1 MSDINGPVSPYVP
14 PPATPLPGGIDDP
27 APVQA
32 QSAQATNS
40 KLLDDLLSY
49 LGHSSTTPR
58 NDGTEDLDPPM
69 RFTAAELESLLGQWA
84 DKVGQVTSES
94 MLNSLEQQMAS
105 IEGNTKAQRTE
116 VKTFYKK
123 QAEQLAAAA
132 SRKMLGWLTTIGTLV
147 AATAALAA
155 ASAAAAATGGLATP
169 AVAFAAVG
177 FAAAVTD
184 LGSRIDQENG
194 GKGFSLGGLCAQ
206 GLQACGVPSE
216 QAQAFGPALLGGPAG
231 VLGVSA
237 GEIAKAAGANPE
249 EVAIVT
255 AVVTIVA
262 TGAMVGAAGKGPA
275 VGAAGGAGGAGAGA
289 GANAAQAAQT
299 AEKAAASA
307 ATVQRYAK
315 LARATG
321 EITSASGTIGQ
332 GAVHNEMADVSESMT
347 RGQARVKELE
357 AEQAKAQQTF
367 DQSLEFLNEQMNTQ
381 NKVQTILAQ
390 VRRARQQSM
399 QQVAQDI
406 AA

>member
-1 MSDINGPVSPYVP
+1 MSDINGPAPTYVP
-14 PPATPLPGGIDDP
+14 PPSTPLPGSVDDP
-27 APVQA
+27 ASLQVQ
-32 QSAQATNS
+32 STPGTTDS
-40 KLLDDLLSY
+40 GLLDELLTY
-49 LGHSSTTPR
+49 LSQASSPTR
-58 NDGTEDLDPPM
+58 SDGTEDLDAPK
-69 RFTAAELESLLGQWA
+69 RFTAAELDTLLGQWA
-84 DKVGQVTSES
+84 DKVGKVTSES
-94 MLNSLEQQMAS
+94 MINSLEQQMAS
-105 IEGNTKAQRTE
+105 IEGNTKSQRTE

-147 AATAALAA
+147 AATAALVA
-155 ASAAAAATGGLATP
+155 ASAAAAATGGAATP

-184 LGSRIDQENG
+184 LGSKIDQENG
-194 GKGFSLGGLCAQ
+194 GKGFSLGGLCAE
-206 GLQACGVPSE
+206 GLEACGVPSE

-262 TGAMVGAAGKGPA
+262 TGAMVGAMGKGPA
-275 VGAAGGAGGAGAGA
+275 VGGAGGVGGAG
-289 GANAAQAAQT
+289 NAAQASQT
-299 AEKAAASA
+299 AQKAAASA

-315 LARATG
+315 IARSTG
-321 EITSASGTIGQ
+321 EITSAGGAIGQ
-332 GAVHNEMADVSESMT
+332 GAVQNQMAGVTEDIAK
-347 RGQARVKELE
+347 GQARVKELE
-357 AEQAKAQQTF
+357 GEQANAQQKF
-367 DQSLEFLNEQMNTQ
+367 DQSLEFMNEQMNTQ

>member
-1 MSDINGPVSPYVP
+1 MNDINGPGTSYVP
-14 PPATPLPGGIDDP
+14 PPSTPLPGSVEDP
-27 APVQA
+27 PLVQV
-32 QSAQATNS
+32 QSTPDTTDS
-40 KLLDDLLSY
+40 GLLDELLTY
-49 LGHSSTTPR
+49 LSQVTPPPK
-58 NDGTEDLDPPM
+58 NDGTQDLDPPK
-69 RFTAAELESLLGQWA
+69 RFTAAELDTLLGQWA
-84 DKVGQVTSES
+84 DKVGKVTTES
-94 MLNSLEQQMAS
+94 MINSLEQQMAS
-105 IEGNTKAQRTE
+105 IEGNTKSQRTE

-132 SRKMLGWLTTIGTLV
+132 SKKMLGWLTTIGTLV
-147 AATAALAA
+147 AATVALVA

-184 LGSRIDQENG
+184 LGSKIDQENG
-194 GKGFSLGGLCAQ
+194 GKGFSLGGLCAE
-206 GLQACGVPSE
+206 GLEACGVPHE

-275 VGAAGGAGGAGAGA
+275 VGGAGGAGAAGQ
-289 GANAAQAAQT
+289 GANAAQTAQT

-315 LARATG
+315 IARSTG
-321 EITSASGTIGQ
+321 EITSAGGTIGQ
-332 GAVHNEMADVSESMT
+332 GVVQNQMASVTEDIAE
-347 RGQARVKELE
+347 GQARVKELE
-357 AEQAKAQQTF
+357 GEQANAQQKF
-367 DQSLEFLNEQMNTQ
+367 DQSLEFMNEQMNTQ